1 MKQDEQIYTAKQM
14 DYAAYVKK
22 FLPNYV
28 YTTDDTFTPPKV
40 YQAVIDWLTMEGK
53 TQGRRILRPFY
64 PGGDFEAI
72 DYQPGDFVVD
82 NPPFSQMSR
91 IVRFYQEHKID
102 FFLFYDRRYSLSYLR
117 DGLTLIYINE
127 GIEFENG
134 ALIVPAFVTNVF
146 DGSAVYSSKTLNEMI
161 KAGQVKQTEPRNEY
175 PDDVFSFT
183 IFEKIAKLR
192 DYIIPHGNIARVKK
206 LIDKSGRVWSTFG
219 SIRVKDPV
227 LLKEMKEMKEMQ
239 DIKDT
244 NRLYHIDEIE

>member
-1 MKQDEQIYTAKQM
+1 MKQDEQLYTAKQM

-72 DYQPGDFVVD
+72 EYQPGDFVVD

-91 IVRFYQEHKID
+91 IVRFYQENKID
-102 FFLFYDRRYSLSYLR
+102 FFLFYDRRYSLAYMR
-117 DGLTLIYINE
+117 EGLTIIYINE
-127 GIEFENG
+127 CIEFDNG
-134 ALIVPAFVTNVF
+134 AQVVPAFVTNVF
-146 DGSAVYSSKTLNEMI
+146 DGAAVYSSKTLNEMI
-161 KAGQVKQTEPRNEY
+161 KAGQVKQSEPRNEY

-183 IFEKIAKLR
+183 IFEKISKLR
-192 DYIIPHGNIARVKK
+192 DYIIPHGKIARVKK
-206 LIDKSGRVWSTFG
+206 LIDK
-219 SIRVKDPV
+219 
-227 LLKEMKEMKEMQ
+227 
-239 DIKDT
+239 
-244 NRLYHIDEIE
+244 N

>member
-40 YQAVIDWLTMEGK
+40 YKAVIDWLTMEGK
-53 TQGRRILRPFY
+53 TYGRRILRPFY

-91 IVRFYQEHKID
+91 IVRFYQENKID

-117 DGLTLIYINE
+117 EGLTLVYPQAI
-127 GIEFENG
+127 IEYDNG
-134 ALIVPAFVTNVF
+134 AIAATVFVTNVF
-146 DGSAVYSSKTLNEMI
+146 DGVAVYCSKTLNEMI
-161 KAGQVKQTEPRNEY
+161 KSGQVKQTEPRNEY
-175 PDDVFSFT
+175 PDDVFSFA

-192 DYIIPHGNIARVKK
+192 DYIIPHGKISRVKK
-206 LIDKSGRVWSTFG
+206 LIDKSGRVWSPFG
-219 SIRVKDPV
+219 SIRVKDHV

-244 NRLYHIDEIE
+244 NRLYHIDGIE

>member
-1 MKQDEQIYTAKQM
+1 MKQDEQLYTAKQM

-72 DYQPGDFVVD
+72 DYKPGDFVVD

-127 GIEFENG
+127 SIEFENG

-146 DGSAVYSSKTLNEMI
+146 DGAAVYSSKTLNEMI

-183 IFEKIAKLR
+183 IFEKIAKLK
-192 DYIIPHGNIARVKK
+192 DYIIPHGKISRVKK
-206 LIDKSGRVWSTFG
+206 LIDKNGRVWSSFG
-219 SIRVKDPV
+219 SLRVKDPI
-227 LLKEMKEMKEMQ
+227 LSKEMKEMKEMQ

-244 NRLYHIDEIE
+244 NRLYYIDGME

>member
-82 NPPFSQMSR
+82 NPPFSQMIR
-91 IVRFYQEHKID
+91 IVRFYQENKID

-117 DGLTLIYINE
+117 EGLTLIYINE
-127 GIEFENG
+127 NIEFENG
-134 ALIVPAFVTNVF
+134 ALIVPAFVSNVF
-146 DGSAVYSSKTLNEMI
+146 DGAAVYSSKTLNEMI
-161 KAGQVKQTEPRNEY
+161 KAGQVEQTKPRNEY

-183 IFEKIAKLR
+183 IFEKIAKLK
-192 DYIIPHGNIARVKK
+192 DYIIPHDKIARVKK
-206 LIDKSGRVWSTFG
+206 LIDKNGRVWSPFG
-219 SIRVKDPV
+219 SFRVKDPV
-227 LLKEMKEMKEMQ
+227 LSQEMKEMKEIK

-244 NRLYHIDEIE
+244 NRLYHIDGMD

>member
-40 YQAVIDWLTMEGK
+40 YKAVIDWLTMEGK
-53 TQGRRILRPFY
+53 TYGRRILRPFY

-117 DGLTLIYINE
+117 EGLTLIYINE

-134 ALIVPAFVTNVF
+134 AQVVPVFVTNVF
-146 DGSAVYSSKTLNEMI
+146 DGAAVYCSKTLNEMI
-161 KAGQVKQTEPRNEY
+161 KAEHVKQAEPRNEY
-175 PDDVFSFT
+175 PDDVFSFA
-183 IFEKIAKLR
+183 IFGKISKLR
-192 DYIIPHGNIARVKK
+192 DYIIPDGKIARVKR
-206 LIDKSGRVWSTFG
+206 LVDKSGRVWTPFG
-219 SIRVKDPV
+219 SLIVKDPI
-227 LLKEMKEMKEMQ
+227 LSKEMKEMQ
-239 DIKDT
+239 EMQDT
-244 NRLYHIDEIE
+244 NKLYHIDGME

>member
-40 YQAVIDWLTMEGK
+40 YQAVIDWLTIEGK

-117 DGLTLIYINE
+117 DGITLIYINE
-127 GIEFENG
+127 SIEFENG

-146 DGSAVYSSKTLNEMI
+146 ECAAVYSSKTLNEMI
-161 KAGQVKQTEPRNEY
+161 KAGQVKQSEPRNEY

-183 IFEKIAKLR
+183 IFEKISKLR
-192 DYIIPHGNIARVKK
+192 DYIIPHGKIARVKK
-206 LIDKSGRVWSTFG
+206 LIDKNGRVWSSFG
-219 SIRVKDPV
+219 SFRVKDPI
-227 LLKEMKEMKEMQ
+227 LSKEMKEMKEMQ

-244 NRLYHIDEIE
+244 NRLYHIDEID